1 MGETTNSMEIKTR
14 IKPRI
19 KKEKTIKKLWSRE
32 KLLKEREMEKRKK
45 IGTKRRK
52 NYKGFKIEIKKKEW
66 LKLKEE
72 KCS

>member
-14 IKPRI
+14 KKPRI

-45 IGTKRRK
+45 LELKDERTTRGLKLRLKKGMVETERRK
-52 NYKGFKIEIKKKEW
+52 M
-66 LKLKEE
+66 
-72 KCS
+72 